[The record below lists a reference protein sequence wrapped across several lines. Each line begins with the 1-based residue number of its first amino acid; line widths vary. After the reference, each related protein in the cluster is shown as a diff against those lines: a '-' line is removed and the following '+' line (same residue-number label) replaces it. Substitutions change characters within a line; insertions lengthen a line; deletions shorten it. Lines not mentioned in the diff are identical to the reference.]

1 MSSRF
6 DFLFKWEILDYE
18 AFSQDL
24 EESKKKK
31 SGIVIV
37 FSLLLLDASGCLD
50 SSRSLG
56 EKDIVTHVS

>member
-24 EESKKKK
+24 EESKKK